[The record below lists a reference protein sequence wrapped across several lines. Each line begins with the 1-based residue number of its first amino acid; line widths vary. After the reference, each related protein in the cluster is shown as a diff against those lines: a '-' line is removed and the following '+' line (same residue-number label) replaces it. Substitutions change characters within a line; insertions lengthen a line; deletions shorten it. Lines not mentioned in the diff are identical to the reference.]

1 MMRSNIG
8 TSSEYCVLPRARR
21 ISPGKAEP
29 SWDEDA
35 MRRLQRRATGK
46 LSILLGACVGLC
58 AYSSFAGQS
67 DGILK
72 VCADPS
78 NLPLSNDKG
87 EGYENKIAEALA
99 HDLKLRV
106 EYTFFPQ
113 RIGFIRNTLRLKDE
127 ESQQYKCDLIIGVP
141 KEYELTATT
150 VPYMHSTYALIFAER
165 SDLAGVHTAE
175 DVLKLPRQKLDA
187 LRIGVFT
194 KSPGSDWLLKNGMV
208 DHAVSYSHQNGDV
221 EESPAKTVER
231 DLASDKID
239 GAILWGP
246 IAGMLV
252 QQRVQDPKWRAVPF
266 EADPRIK
273 FDYEIA
279 ERRKTMEGRARCL
292 DFRTSGANRFD
303 SAELQGSAGRCDR
316 PRQFYR

>member
-1 MMRSNIG
+1 MMKKPFGIALGSAPL
-8 TSSEYCVLPRARR
+8 VAVWLA
-21 ISPGKAEP
+21 
-29 SWDEDA
+29 
-35 MRRLQRRATGK
+35 
-46 LSILLGACVGLC
+46 LLGPIPAF
-58 AYSSFAGQS
+58 SGQD
-67 DGILK
+67 DGILR

-113 RIGFIRNTLRLKDE
+113 RIGFIRHTLRLKDE
-127 ESQQYKCDLIIGVP
+127 QSQQYKCDVIMGVP

-150 VPYMHSTYALIFAER
+150 RPYMHSTYALIFAVR
-165 SDLAGVHTAE
+165 PDLASLRTAE
-175 DVLKLPRQKLDA
+175 DVLKLPPDKLNA

-208 DHAVSYSHQNGDV
+208 DHAVSYSHQNGDA
-221 EESPAKTVER
+221 EESPARTIER
-231 DLASDKID
+231 DLAAGKID

-252 QQRVQDPKWRAVPF
+252 EQRTKDPKWRAVPF
-266 EADPRIK
+266 EHNPTIK
-273 FDYEIA
+273 FDYEISMGLRQG
-279 ERRKTMEGRARCL
+279 EKPWQDTL
-292 DFRTSGANRFD
+292 DSWIAGHQPQID
-303 SAELQGSAGRCDR
+303 SILMSYKVPLVDSTGHVISTVKDGNL
-316 PRQFYR
+316 

>member
-1 MMRSNIG
+1 MMRVAASHGCGIA
-8 TSSEYCVLPRARR
+8 VLLNCCLA
-21 ISPGKAEP
+21 
-29 SWDEDA
+29 
-35 MRRLQRRATGK
+35 
-46 LSILLGACVGLC
+46 LGCQQAV
-58 AYSSFAGQS
+58 ADQS
-67 DGILK
+67 DGVLR

-127 ESQQYKCDLIIGVP
+127 QSHKYKCDLIIGVP

-150 VPYMHSTYALIFAER
+150 LPYMHSTYALIYTSR
-165 SDLAGVHTAE
+165 KDLEGLQNAE
-175 DVLKLPRQKLDA
+175 DLLKLPRAKLDT

-194 KSPGSDWLLKNGMV
+194 KSPGADWLLKNDLV

-221 EESPAKTVER
+221 EESPARTIER
-231 DLASDKID
+231 DLASGKID
-239 GAILWGP
+239 AAILWGP

-252 QQRVQDPKWRAVPF
+252 EQRTKEPKWHAVPF
-266 EADPRIK
+266 EPDPKIR
-273 FDYEIA
+273 FDYEISMGLRNG
-279 ERRKTMEGRARCL
+279 EKQWKDTL
-292 DFRTSGANRFD
+292 DAWISAHHPQID
-303 SAELQGSAGRCDR
+303 SILASYKVPLIDSTGHVSSNPKDGNL
-316 PRQFYR
+316 